1 MSEQPS
7 FFEKLGTWIRNSIT
21 FKIVSIAILI
31 LLLLIPTGMI
41 NDLIRERQSRQESVV
56 SEISSSWG
64 NEQTLTGPVLTIPYI
79 TYYKTDDDEELKSL
93 RNNAYFLPNT
103 LNIDG
108 DVNPELRYRGI
119 FEAVVYSTL
128 LNVSGEF
135 IQPDFSDWNID
146 DKDILWNEATISV
159 GIPDMRGIN
168 DNILLN
174 WEETKSEFKPGVP
187 SRDVIEKGIST
198 RVNLLDSTDKY
209 AFNFNINLNGSSS
222 LNFTPLG
229 AETIV
234 SLKSSWKNPSFSGQ
248 FLPDEREINEDGFTA
263 KWKVLQLNRDFPQQW
278 RGSSYK
284 TYSSVFG
291 VDLMVGVDQ
300 YQKNM
305 RTSKYAVLIIAL
317 TFLLF
322 FFMEVINKKRIH
334 PIQYLL
340 VGFALCIFYALLLSI
355 SEQSSFG
362 LAYIVS
368 SVAVITLVLIYI
380 QGVLKSKRLT
390 LFMGGAMAMI
400 YGFIF
405 IILQLQDFALLV
417 GSVGLFAVLA
427 VIMYYT
433 RHIDWYDI
441 NKVK

>member
-1 MSEQPS
+1 
-7 FFEKLGTWIRNSIT
+7 
-21 FKIVSIAILI
+21 
-31 LLLLIPTGMI
+31 
-41 NDLIRERQSRQESVV
+41 
-56 SEISSSWG
+56 
-64 NEQTLTGPVLTIPYI
+64 
-79 TYYKTDDDEELKSL
+79 
-93 RNNAYFLPNT
+93 
-103 LNIDG
+103 
-108 DVNPELRYRGI
+108 
-119 FEAVVYSTL
+119 
-128 LNVSGEF
+128 
-135 IQPDFSDWNID
+135 
-146 DKDILWNEATISV
+146 
-159 GIPDMRGIN
+159 
-168 DNILLN
+168 
-174 WEETKSEFKPGVP
+174 
-187 SRDVIEKGIST
+187 
-198 RVNLLDSTDKY
+198 
-209 AFNFNINLNGSSS
+209 
-222 LNFTPLG
+222 
-229 AETIV
+229 
-234 SLKSSWKNPSFSGQ
+234 
-248 FLPDEREINEDGFTA
+248 
-263 KWKVLQLNRDFPQQW
+263 
-278 RGSSYK
+278 
-284 TYSSVFG
+284 
-291 VDLMVGVDQ
+291 MVGVDQ

-441 NKVK
+441 NKEK